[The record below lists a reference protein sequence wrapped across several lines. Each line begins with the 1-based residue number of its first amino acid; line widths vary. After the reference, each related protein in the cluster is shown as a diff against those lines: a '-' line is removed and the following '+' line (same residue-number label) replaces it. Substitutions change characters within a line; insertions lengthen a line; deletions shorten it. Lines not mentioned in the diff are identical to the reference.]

1 MALNLKPLDD
11 RIVVK
16 PLDAEET
23 TAGGIV
29 IPDSAKEKPQT
40 GTVVAAGPGKVL
52 KNGDRATPAV
62 SVGDVVY
69 YGKYS
74 GSDVKVEGEEYK
86 ILRESDVLAVQA

>member
-1 MALNLKPLDD
+1 MALTLNPLDD

-16 PLDAEET
+16 PLDAEEP

-29 IPDSAKEKPQT
+29 SPDSAQEKPQM
-40 GTVVAAGPGKVL
+40 GTVEAVGPGKSL
-52 KNGDRATPAV
+52 KNGDRAAPCV
-62 SVGDVVY
+62 KVGDVVY

-74 GSDVKVEGEEYK
+74 GSDVKVEGDEYK